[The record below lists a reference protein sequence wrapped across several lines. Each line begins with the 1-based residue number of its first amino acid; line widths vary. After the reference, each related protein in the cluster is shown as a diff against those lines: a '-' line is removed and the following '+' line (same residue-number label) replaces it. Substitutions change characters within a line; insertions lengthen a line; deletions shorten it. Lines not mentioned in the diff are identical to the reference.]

1 MDVRIT
7 PEPDDRDA
15 VLAAV
20 EALLSR
26 DPLPAAYRSA
36 WRELGVR
43 ENLGDDELQGEA
55 GRPRSTPGATRA

>member
-1 MDVRIT
+1 VDVRIT
-7 PEPDDRDA
+7 PEPEDRDA

-26 DPLPAAYRSA
+26 DSLPPAYRSA
-36 WRELGVR
+36 WRERGVR
-43 ENLGDDELQGEA
+43 ENLGSGLPQGET

>member
-1 MDVRIT
+1 VDVRIT
-7 PEPDDRDA
+7 PEPEDRDA

-43 ENLGDDELQGEA
+43 ENLGDDEFQGEA

>member
-1 MDVRIT
+1 VDVRIT

-20 EALLSR
+20 QALLSR
-26 DPLPAAYRSA
+26 DRLPAAYRSA

-43 ENLGDDELQGEA
+43 ENLGSEQAQGET
-55 GRPRSTPGATRA
+55 GLPRSTPGAMRA

>member
-1 MDVRIT
+1 VDARIT

-20 EALLSR
+20 GALLSR
-26 DPLPAAYRSA
+26 DPLPEAYRSA

-43 ENLGDDELQGEA
+43 ENLGEEEPQGETV
-55 GRPRSTPGATRA
+55 RPRSTPGATRA

>member
-1 MDVRIT
+1 MEVRIT

-15 VLAAV
+15 LVAAV

-26 DPLPAAYRSA
+26 NPLPAAYRSA

-43 ENLGDDELQGEA
+43 ENLGEDELQGDTA
-55 GRPRSTPGATRA
+55 GPRSTPGATRA

>member
-1 MDVRIT
+1 VNVRIT

-15 VLAAV
+15 VLSAV

-36 WRELGVR
+36 WRELGVH
-43 ENLGDDELQGEA
+43 ENLGEDEPQGEA
-55 GRPRSTPGATRA
+55 VRPRSTPGATRA

>member
-15 VLAAV
+15 LLAAV

-26 DPLPAAYRSA
+26 DPLPPAYRSA

-43 ENLGDDELQGEA
+43 ENLGGDEAQGET
-55 GRPRSTPGATRA
+55 GLPRSTPGATRA

>member
-1 MDVRIT
+1 VDARIT

-43 ENLGDDELQGEA
+43 ENLGEDEPQGETV
-55 GRPRSTPGATRA
+55 RPRSTPGATRA